1 MRLHYA
7 LLLVVAV
14 LATCSSVISAAEA
27 VDDVKL
33 LATNSVNQAY
43 PSGGIQTDNTSKRF
57 LRTSDTKTAEDASSI
72 STNGNFIEH
81 KLQRALTN
89 PKKTQRLYKT
99 WYQKGYTA
107 KDVANQLGQD
117 ESRELKATYQAL
129 YTGYAVYAKEQQ
141 AQ

>member
-81 KLQRALTN
+81 
-89 PKKTQRLYKT
+89 RL
-99 WYQKGYTA
+99 
-107 KDVANQLGQD
+107 
-117 ESRELKATYQAL
+117 SR
-129 YTGYAVYAKEQQ
+129 
-141 AQ
+141 